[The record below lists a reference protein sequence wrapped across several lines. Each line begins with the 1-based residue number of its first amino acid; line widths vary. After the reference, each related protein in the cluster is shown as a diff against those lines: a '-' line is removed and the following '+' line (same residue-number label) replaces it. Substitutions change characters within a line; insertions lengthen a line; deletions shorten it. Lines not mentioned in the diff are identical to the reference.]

1 MLQPG
6 KFKVLWLQTI
16 MVKKPFL
23 PLASEKLSCLPH
35 ELTLSSGPLCPQ
47 QLEEA
52 CMLPGLKLPVRTL
65 TTIATLEPW
74 ATTICVDY
82 QSTHVR
88 REQPPRESA
97 SEVSTERVN
106 VSLVTSTGVKNFG
119 VWMAVRAEIRAASSQ
134 WLWTW
139 CGDTGNTLQELRQTQ
154 GFRFLKELG
163 LQKQAGTWN

>member
-6 KFKVLWLQTI
+6 KFKVLWLKTI
-16 MVKKPFL
+16 MVKEPFL
-23 PLASEKLSCLPH
+23 PWASEKLSCLPH

-52 CMLPGLKLPVRTL
+52 CTLPGLKLPVWTL
-65 TTIATLEPW
+65 TMIATLEPW
-74 ATTICVDY
+74 ATAICVDY
-82 QSTHVR
+82 QSTYARH
-88 REQPPRESA
+88 EQPPREPA

-106 VSLVTSTGVKNFG
+106 ISLVTSTGVKNFG
-119 VWMAVRAEIRAASSQ
+119 VWMAVSAEIHAASSQ

-139 CGDTGNTLQELRQTQ
+139 CGDTGNTPQELRQTQ
-154 GFRFLKELG
+154 GFRFSKELG